1 MKWTDFIGAALT
13 AAAVGGLWLVAP
25 EEGAATRRPR
35 NAPQPVPGKPAA
47 DAPIDEAAA
56 GWKLWRSPQQG
67 LQMRYPPEWTITP
80 APSASSDGKS
90 LRLPGLF
97 VAGVQSPH
105 ARGGDPFGGSL
116 QVDLQLHEDVTTE
129 SEEITTWYLRNHGDP
144 EEEKTGLAGL
154 FRVPSGSIA
163 VTVGPFDVPAG
174 TAMRRSIRFDVP
186 SGPDAFAIDKNEY
199 FVKRGRDVLL
209 IAAFAPHGG
218 GSSALLDAVDRVVS
232 TLEVTGLPE
241 QGRPAMDLHVIR

>member
-97 VAGVQSPH
+97 VAGVQSPQP
-105 ARGGDPFGGSL
+105 RKSDPFGGSL

-129 SEEITTWYLRNHGDP
+129 SEEITTWYLRNHRDP
-144 EEEKTGLAGL
+144 EEEKTG
-154 FRVPSGSIA
+154 
-163 VTVGPFDVPAG
+163 
-174 TAMRRSIRFDVP
+174 
-186 SGPDAFAIDKNEY
+186 
-199 FVKRGRDVLL
+199 
-209 IAAFAPHGG
+209 HGE